1 MTPQELLA
9 AVLGRFSVMHVDET
23 QQNVF
28 LRDALGKY
36 GEKAGLSERKKIKAL
51 LTDEDGAYIE
61 CPPYMAGLMALRC
74 KYDGFVRA
82 DYDRQNAT
90 LRIHDN
96 DARKS
101 PLPFTLMY
109 FVNLRA
115 VDVATYQLPP
125 NVISQI
131 SDYLEVLIQIP
142 NYERQKTALS
152 AGGMDTSHLPSN
164 EYLQDR
170 KTTLEQQ
177 MSDNRVAI
185 PMTMIQ

>member
-9 AVLGRFSVMHVDET
+9 AVVGRFSVLHVNET
-23 QQNVF
+23 QQSVF

-36 GEKAGLSERKKIKAL
+36 GEKAGLSEQKKIKAL
-51 LTDEDGAYIE
+51 LTDDDGAYID
-61 CPPYMAGLMALRC
+61 CPAYMAGLMSLKC
-74 KYDGFVRA
+74 KHSGLVRA
-82 DYDRQNAT
+82 HYDRQSAT
-90 LRIHDN
+90 LRIHEN

-101 PLPFTLMY
+101 PLPFTLIY

-125 NVISQI
+125 NIISLI

-142 NYERQKTALS
+142 NYERQKTALA
-152 AGGMDTSHLPSN
+152 AGAMDASHLPSN

-185 PMTMIQ
+185 PMTTI